1 MSTTAELNTIFTRI
15 SQRVD
20 SGTENLNVLLRIF
33 TKRAEI
39 EDKISELYKSCLP
52 DKYDQTD
59 PFLMTLVEMINKQAT
74 MHAKFAQEVRGGII
88 VPQTRFVTTVREK
101 QRNIQNAVRRNQG
114 TVSKVQKDYDN
125 AVHDLEQAKAALS
138 TVPPNKQ
145 ASQQQKIQKYAILAK
160 QRQDEIHR
168 TITLLHTSAIPTLHA
183 DFSEFDSSRLVHI
196 QNSVSKL
203 ADLNKMIDEADMKL
217 AIGVLTKV
225 NNMDGAD
232 RSSRYVTRAFNPS
245 SKSLTDETELYA
257 YGIENY
263 NSEDPADLQFVRGD
277 KIRVLQQ
284 HNSGWWDGEL
294 NGKRG
299 LFPRSFVTLGR
310 DELAKNDP
318 IGAVFLC
325 TKDFTGTS
333 GGEIQLLSGD
343 LVYVD
348 YVIGQKCSGRN
359 LRTNNRGFFPLDA
372 LESKIN

>member
-1 MSTTAELNTIFTRI
+1 MSTTAELNTIFNRV

-39 EDKISELYKSCLP
+39 EDKIAELYKSCLP
-52 DKYDQTD
+52 DRFDNTD
-59 PFLMTLVEMINKQAT
+59 PFLVTIIDMINKQSV
-74 MHAKFAQEVRGGII
+74 MHQKFAQEIRGGII
-88 VPQTRFVTTVREK
+88 VPQSRFVTTAKEK
-101 QRNIQNAVRRNQG
+101 QRNIQNSVKRAQG
-114 TVSKVQKDYDN
+114 TVQKVQKDYDN
-125 AVHDLEQAKAALS
+125 AVHDLETAKALLP
-138 TVPPNKQ
+138 TLPPNKQ
-145 ASQQQKIQKYAILAK
+145 ASQQQKIQKYALQAK
-160 QRQDEIHR
+160 TRQDEIHK
-168 TITLLHTSAIPTLHA
+168 TITLLHTSAMPSLHS

-203 ADLNKMIDEADMKL
+203 LDLNKMIDEADMKL
-217 AIGVLTKV
+217 AMGILSKV

-232 RSSRYVTRAFNPS
+232 RSSRYVSMAFDPA
-245 SKSLTDETELYA
+245 SKNLGEETELFA

-263 NSEDPADLQFVRGD
+263 SSEDPNDLTFVRGD

-299 LFPRSFVTLGR
+299 LFPRTFVTLGR
-310 DELAKNDP
+310 EELAKNDP

-325 TKDFTGTS
+325 IKDFTGTS

-359 LRTNNRGFFPLDA
+359 LRTNKRGFFPLES
-372 LESKIN
+372 LESKMN